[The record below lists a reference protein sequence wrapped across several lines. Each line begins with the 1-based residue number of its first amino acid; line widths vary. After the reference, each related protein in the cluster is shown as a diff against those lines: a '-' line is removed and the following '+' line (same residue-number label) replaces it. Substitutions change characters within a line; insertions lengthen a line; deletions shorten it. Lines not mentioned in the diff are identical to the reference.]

1 MTRTPHFPSFLH
13 VYSTNHTKKVS
24 TMIKH
29 VNARYC
35 INERNYFN
43 PGTTNRQLENIQQQS
58 FKFTKNLVTQLVNI
72 S

>member
-1 MTRTPHFPSFLH
+1 
-13 VYSTNHTKKVS
+13 
-24 TMIKH
+24 MIKH